1 MVELAQR
8 TARSGDSAPLL
19 ERGPQ
24 LDSLTRALES
34 ARRGTGSTVLVSGE
48 AGIGKTTLVEHFSSR
63 SGAPRILWGACE
75 ALFTPRP
82 LGPLHDIARQT
93 GGSLLELLTSG
104 APREAL
110 FAACLA
116 ELEKEPRP
124 ALVVIEDLHWADEA
138 TLDLLKFL
146 GRRISRTAALLLVT
160 YRDDELATD
169 HPLRT
174 LIGTLP
180 PDSVRR
186 IALAPLTASAVST
199 LARRA
204 GRDAGEAYGVTSGN
218 PFFLTEL
225 LAVAPGTVPQSV
237 RDAVLARAARLA
249 GPARDV
255 LEAVATV
262 PGQTEHWLLAELI
275 GDDAAAV
282 EACVASGVLQYR
294 ERDRAVAYRHEL
306 GRRAIEL
313 SLAPE
318 RARLW
323 HARVFV
329 ALERM
334 AATQS
339 VSPSRLVHHAEKV
352 GDAAAVLRVAP
363 HAAEH
368 AAAVGAHR
376 EAAAHLA
383 SAIAFADALPARER
397 ALLYDRRAY
406 ECYLTDQHHE
416 AIEARL
422 KALEIWRAV
431 GDPLREGDTLRWLS
445 RLSWFL
451 ARNDDSVKYAKAAI
465 AILKH
470 QGATRELAAAYSNC
484 AQLYALAENVRDAIE
499 WGGRAIALAREF
511 GDEETVAQALNAVGS
526 ARANALD
533 DEGLTQIRESLDI
546 ALDRRLQE
554 HVARAY
560 CNLGCAYTE
569 QHRSDAAGYLDAG
582 IQYSEERDLDSW
594 ALYIHAWRAKWRLD
608 RGDWQGALEDADCVL
623 RNPRAAAMSRLPALA
638 AAGRRHLRVGDPRAT
653 PLLDEGL
660 ELARASGEFQRI
672 APIAAARAEA
682 AWLAGDDQE
691 AQREAGEAYRH
702 AEGLHSPWRK
712 GELALWLWR
721 TEGLAEVPSDIAEP
735 FALEISGNWTAAAEA
750 WSRLSCPYEQA
761 LSLAGS
767 GNPAALREALSILQR
782 LGASATIAGLRNR
795 LKAHGAIRVPRGSRK
810 STRANPAGLTNRQ
823 LDVLRHIVA
832 GLSNADIAERLGLS
846 TRTVDHH
853 VSAILAKLEAGTRA
867 QAVATAVS
875 RGMVPPPGQ

>member
-8 TARSGDSAPLL
+8 IIRSGDTAPLL
-19 ERGPQ
+19 ERGTQ
-24 LDSLTRALES
+24 LDALTRAFDA
-34 ARRGTGSTVLVSGE
+34 ARGGAGATVLVAGE
-48 AGIGKTTLVEHFSSR
+48 AGIGKTTLVEYFSAQSL
-63 SGAPRILWGACE
+63 APRILWGACE

-82 LGPLHDIARQT
+82 LGPLHDIARRV
-93 GGSLLELLTSG
+93 GGPLLELLSSG

-116 ELEKEPRP
+116 ELEREPQP
-124 ALVVIEDLHWADEA
+124 ALVVIEDVHWADEA

-146 GRRISRTAALLLVT
+146 GRRISRMAALLVVT
-160 YRDDELATD
+160 YRDDELAPD

-180 PDSVRR
+180 SDSVRR
-186 IALAPLTASAVST
+186 LTLSPLTASAVST
-199 LARRA
+199 LAKRA
-204 GRDAGEAYGVTSGN
+204 GRDASEVYGVTSGN
-218 PFFLTEL
+218 PFFLTEV
-225 LAVAPGTVPQSV
+225 LATAPGTVPQSV

-249 GPARDV
+249 GPAREV

-262 PGQTEHWLLAELI
+262 PGHTEHWLLAELI
-275 GDDAAAV
+275 GEDAAAV
-282 EACVASGVLQYR
+282 DACVASGVLQYR
-294 ERDRAVAYRHEL
+294 ERERAVAYRHEL

-313 SLAPE
+313 SLAPQ

-323 HARVFV
+323 HARVFA
-329 ALERM
+329 ALERVG
-334 AATQS
+334 AS
-339 VSPSRLVHHAEKV
+339 HSISPSRLVHHAEKA
-352 GDAAAVLRVAP
+352 GDPVAVLRVAP
-363 HAAEH
+363 HAAER

-376 EAAAHLA
+376 EAAAHLG
-383 SAIAFADALPARER
+383 SAIAFADALPGRER

-406 ECYLTDQHHE
+406 ECYLTDQHRE

-422 KALEIWRAV
+422 KALEIWRAI

-451 ARNDDSVKYAKAAI
+451 ARNDDAVQYAKDAI

-533 DEGLTQIRESLDI
+533 DEGLTQLRESLDI

-569 QHRSDAAGYLDAG
+569 QHRADAAGYLDAG
-582 IQYSEERDLDSW
+582 IQYSEERDLGSW

-608 RGDWQGALEDADCVL
+608 RGDWQGAFEDADCVL

-638 AAGRRHLRVGDPRAT
+638 AAGRRHVRMGDGRAAE
-653 PLLDEGL
+653 LLDEGL
-660 ELARASGEFQRI
+660 ALARASGEFQRI

-682 AWLAGDDQE
+682 AWLAGDDQKS
-691 AQREAGEAYRH
+691 QREAGEAYRH

-712 GELALWLWR
+712 GELALWLSR
-721 TEGLAEVPSDIAEP
+721 TGGLAEVPTDIAEP
-735 FALEISGNWTAAAEA
+735 FALEIAGDWAGAAQA

-761 LSLAGS
+761 LALASS
-767 GNPAALREALSILQR
+767 GDPAAMREALGILQR
-782 LGASATIAGLRNR
+782 LGASGTIAGLRNR
-795 LKAHGAIRVPRGSRK
+795 LKAQGSIPVPRGSRK
-810 STRANPAGLTNRQ
+810 STRGNPAGLTNRQ
-823 LDVLRHIVA
+823 LDVLRLVVE
-832 GLSNADIAERLGLS
+832 GLSNAEIADRLGLS
-846 TRTVDHH
+846 PRTVDHH
-853 VSAILAKLEAGTRA
+853 VSAVLSKLEAGTRA
-867 QAVATAVS
+867 QAMAMAVS
-875 RGMVPPPGQ
+875 RGIVPPPGR